1 MTNSDA
7 VNGVQLEFRAW
18 SGFADPHQT
27 TAGVVAAPSEPNEP
41 QADPKRPALRLIQG
55 GKN

>member
-1 MTNSDA
+1 MTNNDA
-7 VNGVQLEFRAW
+7 VNGVQLEFRSW

-27 TAGVVAAPSEPNEP
+27 TAVVVAAPSEPNEP